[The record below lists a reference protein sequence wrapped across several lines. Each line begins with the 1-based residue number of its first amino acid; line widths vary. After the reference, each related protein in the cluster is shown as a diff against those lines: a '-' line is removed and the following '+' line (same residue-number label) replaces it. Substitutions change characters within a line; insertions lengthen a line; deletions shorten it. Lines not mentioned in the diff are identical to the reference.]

1 MDLCCSSSRSLYGL
15 WNELLQVLSSHPTTP
30 QCIKIYHIISNL
42 WLHTKSLSKPTFF
55 KENQTH
61 LQDLHLLLKPPP
73 PHLCSTCP
81 WSSWKID
88 GLCSLPASFINLMGP
103 MRGSTFQ
110 KAGLWSG
117 CLLTYSS
124 THHGFWTSPPLP
136 SDATS
141 PWREELPPPLPL
153 FITQVMKWLRLCK
166 LCSRPG
172 ISPRNLMAA
181 VLIAELCIKFSLRRR
196 QLQTVRVPWAVHSPG
211 TAAWRQ
217 RTILWVSIPI
227 PWVLATGSCVQDV
240 PAASQI
246 IHTLLRTKEA
256 EFLSCR
262 CPGKHIHCLYLT
274 HWTHTRSWHISSW
287 KSQIFLLRFASR
299 NSSWSLHKSSLKSP
313 SACCS
318 YPVTGKSPACTN
330 VGALARAMEQ
340 VRSKHRGHQHSTLIC
355 KDSWIKHVPQI
366 RTSSAQSNDKTYDQL
381 IKWTFISSS
390 CGLSGCETYKMTC
403 SGAVP
408 QVQQWWDRRKKK
420 RMNFS
425 SLNVNLSLLQ
435 NIKHLLQIYFPN
447 AALRRKVTSSL
458 TQWVLRFLCWVMS
471 PWLLFYRTG
480 MSVQVPQL
488 WGHHILHKD
497 IKYQPSSISFLVLW

>member
-1 MDLCCSSSRSLYGL
+1 MLHLSLKFLENRWSLQLACKFYKPDGPNERKHISESRAVIRMPS
-15 WNELLQVLSSHPTTP
+15 
-30 QCIKIYHIISNL
+30 
-42 WLHTKSLSKPTFF
+42 
-55 KENQTH
+55 
-61 LQDLHLLLKPPP
+61 HLLLHSPRILDIP
-73 PHLCSTCP
+73 STALWCYE
-81 WSSWKID
+81 
-88 GLCSLPASFINLMGP
+88 SLKGGAPS
-103 MRGSTFQ
+103 
-110 KAGLWSG
+110 
-117 CLLTYSS
+117 
-124 THHGFWTSPPLP
+124 SPPSLYYP
-136 SDATS
+136 SHEVVKALQALLQTWNFTQKPNGSCADCRALHKIQLK
-141 PWREELPPPLPL
+141 EEAAAD
-153 FITQVMKWLRLCK
+153 CK
-166 LCSRPG
+166 GSLSCSF
-172 ISPRNLMAA
+172 PRNCSMETKDHTLSM
-181 VLIAELCIKFSLRRR
+181 
-196 QLQTVRVPWAVHSPG
+196 
-211 TAAWRQ
+211 
-217 RTILWVSIPI
+217 IPI

-246 IHTLLRTKEA
+246 IHTLLRRKEA

-330 VGALARAMEQ
+330 VGALTRAMEQ